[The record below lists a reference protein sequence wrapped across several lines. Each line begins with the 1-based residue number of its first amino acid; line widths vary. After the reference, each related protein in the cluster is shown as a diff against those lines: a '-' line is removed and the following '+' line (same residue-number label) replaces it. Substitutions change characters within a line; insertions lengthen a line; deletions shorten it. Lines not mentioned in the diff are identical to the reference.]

1 MEKFLEQMEQEIL
14 KIEELTTV
22 KVQENV
28 EDTNRIQKEIDELK
42 SELNTVMNI
51 KEFTSKVEEL
61 KSNLKKSSLI
71 KSIELKEIELLES
84 KKVSDLNTNENI
96 NKNEEEIER
105 RKGDILKK
113 FKEVEN
119 QIEKIVLY
127 PTTKDLGDKFVK
139 KATEVLELKNGWR
152 SSWINSKEEY
162 RNFLNY
168 LELLLKGKV
177 EEKEEITEEFL
188 FNFVVSSIANQKSN
202 SESNVI
208 SQIELNEN
216 DSDLQEL
223 KELYKGIINSD
234 VVDTLDII
242 LDIQNNS
249 LEKLEEE
256 SKKIWDEYNCANM
269 ELGFTIQAGDFD
281 EVKYINKRLV
291 ELSTKVGNVDKKI
304 EQLKKLGDKRKE
316 KLSTQID
323 KVLEANKMIID
334 GLDIIIKEKV
344 KKKDF
349 YLPEYVLGKV
359 KYF

>member
-28 EDTNRIQKEIDELK
+28 EDTNKIQKEIDELK
-42 SELNTVMNI
+42 LELNTVMNI

-84 KKVSDLNTNENI
+84 KKVSDLNMNENI
-96 NKNEEEIER
+96 NKNQEEIER
-105 RKGDILKK
+105 RKEEILKK

-127 PTTKDLGDKFVK
+127 PTTEDLGDKFVK

-152 SSWINSKEEY
+152 SSWLNSKEEY
-162 RNFLNY
+162 INFLDY

-177 EEKEEITEEFL
+177 EEKEEITEDFL
-188 FNFVVSSIANQKSN
+188 FNFVVSSIANQKTN
-202 SESNVI
+202 FESNVI

-242 LDIQNNS
+242 LDIQNNN

-291 ELSTKVGNVDKKI
+291 ELSTKAGNVDKKI
-304 EQLKKLGDKRKE
+304 EQLKKLGDKREE

>member
-71 KSIELKEIELLES
+71 KSIELKDIELLES
-84 KKVSDLNTNENI
+84 KKVSELNTNENI
-96 NKNEEEIER
+96 NKNQEEIER

-127 PTTKDLGDKFVK
+127 PTTEDLGDKFVK

-168 LELLLKGKV
+168 LEVLLKGKV
-177 EEKEEITEEFL
+177 EEKEEITEDFL

-249 LEKLEEE
+249 LKKLEEE
-256 SKKIWDEYNCANM
+256 SKKVWDEYDCANM

-291 ELSTKVGNVDKKI
+291 ELSTKAGNVDKKI
-304 EQLKKLGDKRKE
+304 EQLKKLGDKREE
-316 KLSTQID
+316 KLSAQID

-334 GLDIIIKEKV
+334 GLDVIIKEKV

>member
-84 KKVSDLNTNENI
+84 KKVSELNTNENI
-96 NKNEEEIER
+96 NKNQEEIER

-127 PTTKDLGDKFVK
+127 PTTEDLGDKFVK

-168 LELLLKGKV
+168 LEVLLKGKV
-177 EEKEEITEEFL
+177 EEKEEITEDFL

-249 LEKLEEE
+249 LKKLEEE
-256 SKKIWDEYNCANM
+256 SKKVWDEYDCANM

-291 ELSTKVGNVDKKI
+291 ELSTKAGNVDKKI
-304 EQLKKLGDKRKE
+304 EQLKKLGDKREE
-316 KLSTQID
+316 KLSAQID

-334 GLDIIIKEKV
+334 GLDVIIKEKV

>member
-14 KIEELTTV
+14 KIEELTTA

-84 KKVSDLNTNENI
+84 KKVSDLNMNENI
-96 NKNEEEIER
+96 NKNKEEVER
-105 RKGDILKK
+105 RKEEILKK

-127 PTTKDLGDKFVK
+127 PTIEDLGDKFVR

-168 LELLLKGKV
+168 LEVLLKGKV
-177 EEKEEITEEFL
+177 EEKEEITEDFL

-249 LEKLEEE
+249 LKKLEEE
-256 SKKIWDEYNCANM
+256 SKKVWDEYDCANM

-291 ELSTKVGNVDKKI
+291 ELSTKAGNVDKKI
-304 EQLKKLGDKRKE
+304 EQLKKLGDKREE
-316 KLSTQID
+316 KLSAQID

>member
-84 KKVSDLNTNENI
+84 KKVSELNTNENI
-96 NKNEEEIER
+96 NKNQEEIER

-127 PTTKDLGDKFVK
+127 PTTEDLGDKFVK

-168 LELLLKGKV
+168 LEVLLKGKV
-177 EEKEEITEEFL
+177 EEKEEVTEDFL

-249 LEKLEEE
+249 LKKLEEE
-256 SKKIWDEYNCANM
+256 SKKVWDEYDCANM

-291 ELSTKVGNVDKKI
+291 ELSTKAGNVDKKI
-304 EQLKKLGDKRKE
+304 EQLKKLGDKREE

>member
-84 KKVSDLNTNENI
+84 KKVSELNTNENI
-96 NKNEEEIER
+96 NKNQEEIER

>member
-84 KKVSDLNTNENI
+84 KKVSELNTNENI
-96 NKNEEEIER
+96 NKNQEEIER

-127 PTTKDLGDKFVK
+127 PTTEDLGDKFVK

-152 SSWINSKEEY
+152 SSWINSKEEN

-168 LELLLKGKV
+168 LEVLLKGKV
-177 EEKEEITEEFL
+177 EEKEEITEDFL

-249 LEKLEEE
+249 LKKLEEE
-256 SKKIWDEYNCANM
+256 SKKVWDEYDCANM

-291 ELSTKVGNVDKKI
+291 ELSTKAGNVDKKI
-304 EQLKKLGDKRKE
+304 EQLKKLGDKREE
-316 KLSTQID
+316 KLSAQID

-334 GLDIIIKEKV
+334 GLDVIIKEKV